1 MLFVKST
8 LPVSVLF
15 ETLKLFMLNVVMNE
29 VGFSLRFIIFP
40 AVFHFYAFLICLVF
54 VVMLFLLQY

>member
-1 MLFVKST
+1 
-8 LPVSVLF
+8 
-15 ETLKLFMLNVVMNE
+15 MLNVVMNE